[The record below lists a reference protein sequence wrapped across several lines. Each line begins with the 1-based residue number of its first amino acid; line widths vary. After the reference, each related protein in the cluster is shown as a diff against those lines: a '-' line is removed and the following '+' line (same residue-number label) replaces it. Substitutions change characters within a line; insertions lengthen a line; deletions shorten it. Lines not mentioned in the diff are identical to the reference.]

1 MRKLYGFFNKTFSLL
16 ITTCSDNA
24 WHVYI
29 LMPPPPPPQSNLGGD
44 YFVYFWG
51 GGLCAIFPSPTGI
64 KFAVTGRFNT
74 SRLDTSLFSRGVKSF
89 TYLA

>member
-29 LMPPPPPPQSNLGGD
+29 SMPPPLNQILVETTL
-44 YFVYFWG
+44 FIFFFG
-51 GGLCAIFPSPTGI
+51 GGGWYAIFPSPTGI

>member
-29 LMPPPPPPQSNLGGD
+29 SMPPPLNQILVETTL
-44 YFVYFWG
+44 FIFFFWG
-51 GGLCAIFPSPTGI
+51 GGGGT
-64 KFAVTGRFNT
+64 
-74 SRLDTSLFSRGVKSF
+74 LFSHLL
-89 TYLA
+89 LALNLR

>member
-29 LMPPPPPPQSNLGGD
+29 LMPPPPPFNQILVETTL
-44 YFVYFWG
+44 FIFFWG
-51 GGLCAIFPSPTGI
+51 GGVVRYFPIS
-64 KFAVTGRFNT
+64 
-74 SRLDTSLFSRGVKSF
+74 
-89 TYLA
+89 YWH